1 MFRNSQRRLAL
12 GEEIEL
18 LVLDHSGLCRFQLEM
33 GLASV
38 VFPRFKFVAV
48 HIVIIEEEFGAE
60 KVLFSERLRM
70 RGKRS
75 FLWVK
80 DLKNLLVLGLVVGQK
95 RDEKD

>member
-1 MFRNSQRRLAL
+1 MKRLNFWFWTILAFVVFSL
-12 GEEIEL
+12 KW
-18 LVLDHSGLCRFQLEM
+18 
-33 GLASV
+33 GLAPV

-75 FLWVK
+75 FSVGK
-80 DLKNLLVLGLVVGQK
+80 GFENPLVL
-95 RDEKD
+95 